1 MNKSDFTSTA
11 NDPVPAVKAVSISEL
26 DELVCDMAASM
37 QLLQAAVELSDPDS
51 PNGNGPLYAVITRA
65 LEELRG
71 QHEVLCAML

>member
-1 MNKSDFTSTA
+1 MNKSEFTSTA
-11 NDPVPAVKAVSISEL
+11 NAPVPAAKAVSISAL
-26 DELVCDMAASM
+26 DELACDMDASL

-65 LEELRG
+65 LAELRG